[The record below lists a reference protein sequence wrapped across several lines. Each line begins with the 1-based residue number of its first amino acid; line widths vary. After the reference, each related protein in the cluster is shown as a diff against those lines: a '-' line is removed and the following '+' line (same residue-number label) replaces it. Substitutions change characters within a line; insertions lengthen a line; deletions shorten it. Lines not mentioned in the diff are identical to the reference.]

1 MPKPRRTRP
10 ATAPKSRPL
19 RRDPRVLVRL
29 ITEPKRPLV
38 GTDRRFRGN
47 LHRPVDWHTFGFDE
61 CQAEMK
67 RRKAMGAVNCRW
79 LQPTVAARTTERAL
93 AQIAVQPLG

>member
-10 ATAPKSRPL
+10 TTDRKTRPR
-19 RRDPRVLVRL
+19 RRDPRVLVHL

-47 LHRPVDWHTFGFDE
+47 LHRPADWHTFGFDE

-67 RRKAMGAVNCRW
+67 RRKALLDLLTDEESDFLNHYCR
-79 LQPTVAARTTERAL
+79 LRDE
-93 AQIAVQPLG
+93 